1 VKKLSSLRHNFLNPT
16 LIFLGI
22 ILYGILSYFEYT
34 IVAQTIILIAIGLG
48 SYSLVLET
56 FSELFK
62 KHFALDYIALVAVI
76 VSVITGEYLVG
87 AIIALMI
94 STGVT
99 LEAYGARQAKKS
111 LTSLI
116 DRIPQEVLLWEK
128 DKETV
133 KTKISKVKVGQSI
146 FIRKGEVIPLDGTL
160 ESLKGLTDE
169 SSLTGEPYYID
180 KLQGDLLRSG
190 TVNSGDAIVV
200 KVTKEEADS
209 TYRKIIEMVQSA
221 QIEKAP
227 LIRLADKYSTFFTLV
242 TFFISLFAYFN
253 LGGLDGVLAVLVVAT
268 PCPLI
273 IATPIALL
281 GGVNAAAKQ
290 RIIIKK
296 LAVLETLSRVDT
308 MVFDKTG
315 TLTLGRPKLTTISI
329 IQTKYSYDEIL
340 SFAAAIERNSL
351 HPLAKTIVEAAK
363 EKKVKHLIAQDTQ
376 EIVGKG
382 ISGIINNTE
391 YVLRK
396 LPEENS
402 DGMQIEMLEGK
413 KQIAVFSFADVLK
426 KDSKPIISRL
436 KQAGYELFIFTGD
449 KKKTADKIALEL
461 GEGIT
466 VRAEMKPEDK
476 QKGIE
481 ELKKQK
487 KVIAMIGDGINDAPA
502 LALADVGMVFSNEE
516 QTASSEA
523 ADIVL
528 LGGDFQQ
535 ATQTLSISKRSVNIA
550 MQSIIFGIG
559 ASIICM
565 ILASFGLIPPLL
577 GAGIQEVI
585 DVAVILNALRAA
597 HT

>member
-1 VKKLSSLRHNFLNPT
+1 MKKLSSLRHNFLNPT

-363 EKKVKHLIAQDTQ
+363 EKKVKHLIAHDTQ

-597 HT
+597 HA

>member
-1 VKKLSSLRHNFLNPT
+1 
-16 LIFLGI
+16 
-22 ILYGILSYFEYT
+22 
-34 IVAQTIILIAIGLG
+34 
-48 SYSLVLET
+48 
-56 FSELFK
+56 
-62 KHFALDYIALVAVI
+62 
-76 VSVITGEYLVG
+76 
-87 AIIALMI
+87 
-94 STGVT
+94 
-99 LEAYGARQAKKS
+99 
-111 LTSLI
+111 
-116 DRIPQEVLLWEK
+116 
-128 DKETV
+128 
-133 KTKISKVKVGQSI
+133 
-146 FIRKGEVIPLDGTL
+146 
-160 ESLKGLTDE
+160 
-169 SSLTGEPYYID
+169 
-180 KLQGDLLRSG
+180 
-190 TVNSGDAIVV
+190 
-200 KVTKEEADS
+200 
-209 TYRKIIEMVQSA
+209 
-221 QIEKAP
+221 
-227 LIRLADKYSTFFTLV
+227 
-242 TFFISLFAYFN
+242 
-253 LGGLDGVLAVLVVAT
+253 
-268 PCPLI
+268 
-273 IATPIALL
+273 
-281 GGVNAAAKQ
+281 
-290 RIIIKK
+290 
-296 LAVLETLSRVDT
+296 

-597 HT
+597 HA